1 MSLSS
6 NPTKREW
13 IRRTPI
19 QFGES
24 VGESVNVVKLDDID
38 PDEFIR
44 LVRLQ
49 ANDKCGVDALVETLQ
64 TESSHTDQKE

>member
-19 QFGES
+19 QF
-24 VGESVNVVKLDDID
+24 GESVNVVKLDDID

-64 TESSHTDQKE
+64 TESSATDQKE

>member
-19 QFGES
+19 QF
-24 VGESVNVVKLDDID
+24 GESVNVVKLDDID

>member
-13 IRRTPI
+13 IKPTPI
-19 QFGES
+19 RF
-24 VGESVNVVKLDDID
+24 GESVNVVKLDDID
-38 PDEFIR
+38 PDEFVR
-44 LVRLQ
+44 LVCLQ

-64 TESSHTDQKE
+64 TASSATDQKE